1 MHLQSYYMISHRL
14 FLFVLVIIAVGITTA
29 SLFSNPAQEETIN
42 LVNINEFNFEDRL
55 EDILRQFH
63 AIVNN
68 RINDQIGYEQAER
81 GITVL
86 KNYIEDGKEKA
97 ESVYNR
103 IDLVDVTGN
112 VIGLEESLQIY
123 DQALAK
129 SDEITLYYEAY
140 MKYRE
145 LNLRLLET
153 ADELVNQRDI
163 LETQLKNIENE
174 EAVQTMNILIELV
187 DQQILLIQKQL
198 KIELVNI
205 QENELVL
212 KDRTTYR
219 FFLQKFKEDIQKVV
233 VNPNINQD
241 VAFTESDKAYQTFIR
256 NSYSYSQL
264 EKAYNRWYSINI
276 IERFKEFQ
284 QLVVEFEDVKTTVNI

>member
-1 MHLQSYYMISHRL
+1 MRLQSYYMVSHRL
-14 FLFVLVIIAVGITTA
+14 FLFFLVIIAVGITTA

-42 LVNINEFNFEDRL
+42 LVNIDEFNFEDRL

-97 ESVYNR
+97 ESVHNR